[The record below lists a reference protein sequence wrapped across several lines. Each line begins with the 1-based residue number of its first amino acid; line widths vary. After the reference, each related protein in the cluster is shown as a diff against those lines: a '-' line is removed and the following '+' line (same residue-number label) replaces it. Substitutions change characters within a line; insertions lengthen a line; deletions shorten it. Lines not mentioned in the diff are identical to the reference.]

1 LEGNSGTGVVPD
13 EISGEDDVMAP
24 DGLLSVVASEVGSEG
39 PETGTLA

>member
-13 EISGEDDVMAP
+13 EISGEDDV
-24 DGLLSVVASEVGSEG
+24 VVASKVGFEG